1 MQDSTSPSPSLPS
14 TPSIRSSVA
23 LSAKL
28 PYPKRSNATIS
39 DAQRKAL
46 RIFAFDT
53 RPKPTQKA
61 CAAWFQEKFGRIIDR
76 TTVSRTLSSQY
87 NYLDNSEAGTKSRK
101 STAHWPLLDE
111 ALYQWQRRHTE
122 KGFPMTGPLIRLK
135 AAEYWKKMPMYK
147 DQTMPAFSDGWLTG
161 FKRRY
166 SIRWHTFHG
175 EAASVPDSI
184 HHEMKAIQIICDEY
198 APEDI
203 YNMDETGLYWRRM
216 PNGGLASEG
225 RPGQKRDKT
234 RITIVVASNATGSD
248 RLPLWII
255 GTAKTPHALRGVNM
269 ASIGCKWRH
278 NKKAWM
284 RHEIMEQWLRTFYL
298 RIGRQRRVLLL
309 MDNFSA
315 HLVALEK
322 APPPSNIR
330 IVFFP
335 ANATSIYQ
343 PLDQGII
350 QNLKHYYR
358 KSWMYWMIGM
368 LDRGIDP
375 RERMSLNYTV
385 RWLTQAWRTKVSNE
399 TIQNCYIKST
409 VVPGCRP
416 SNQDLTDHDQIESNP
431 LDPELKPL
439 YNQVV
444 EKLAFQP
451 DADEILPF
459 NEFLSPSDEN
469 IDTAEPELE
478 DIMFDF
484 SGEDIDDDLP
494 DPDEE
499 YIFGPRPEIP
509 SDAVIL
515 RHLSDLSLWA
525 TYREGCTEENM
536 SSIEALTKAFKKL
549 EVDGKRQKTLM
560 EMGFKP
566 K

>member
-1 MQDSTSPSPSLPS
+1 
-14 TPSIRSSVA
+14 
-23 LSAKL
+23 
-28 PYPKRSNATIS
+28 
-39 DAQRKAL
+39 
-46 RIFAFDT
+46 
-53 RPKPTQKA
+53 
-61 CAAWFQEKFGRIIDR
+61 
-76 TTVSRTLSSQY
+76 
-87 NYLDNSEAGTKSRK
+87 
-101 STAHWPLLDE
+101 LDE
-111 ALYQWQRRHTE
+111 ALFQWQQRHAE
-122 KGFPMTGPLIRLK
+122 KGFPITGPLIRLK
-135 AAEYWKKMPMYK
+135 AAEYWKKIPMYK

-166 SIRWHTFHG
+166 SIKWHTFHG

-184 HHEMKAIQIICDEY
+184 HHKMKAIQVIYDEY
-198 APEDI
+198 TPEDI

-216 PNGGLASEG
+216 PNGGLTSEG

-255 GTAKTPHALRGVNM
+255 GTAKTPHALRGINM
-269 ASIGCKWRH
+269 ASIGCKWRY

-315 HLVALEK
+315 HLMALKK

-358 KSWMYWMIGM
+358 KSWMYWMISM

-375 RERMSLNYTV
+375 RERMSLNYTL

-409 VVPGCRP
+409 VVPGCRL
-416 SNQDLTDHDQIESNP
+416 SRQDQADQDQTESNL

-459 NEFLSPSDEN
+459 DEFLNLLDEN
-469 IDTAEPELE
+469 VDTAEPELD
-478 DIMFDF
+478 DIILNFG
-484 SGEDIDDDLP
+484 GEDIDDDLP
-494 DPDEE
+494 NSDEE
-499 YIFGPRPEIP
+499 YIFGLRPEVP

-515 RHLSDLSLWA
+515 RYLSELSLWA
-525 TYREGCTEENM
+525 AHREGCTEEHM

>member
-1 MQDSTSPSPSLPS
+1 MQDSPSPSPSLPL
-14 TPSIRSSVA
+14 TPSVRSSVA

-46 RIFAFDT
+46 RIFASET

-61 CAAWFQEKFGRIIDR
+61 CAVWFQEKFGRIIDR

-87 NYLDNSEAGTKSRK
+87 NYLDNGEAGTTSRK

-111 ALYQWQRRHTE
+111 ALFQWQRRHVE
-122 KGFPMTGPLIRLK
+122 KGFPITGPLIRLK
-135 AAEYWKKMPMYK
+135 AAEYWKKIPMYK

-166 SIRWHTFHG
+166 SIKWHTFHG

-184 HHEMKAIQIICDEY
+184 HHEMKAIQVICDEY

-255 GTAKTPHALRGVNM
+255 GTAKTPHALRGMNM

-298 RIGRQRRVLLL
+298 RVGRQRRALLL

-375 RERMSLNYTV
+375 RERMSLNYTL
-385 RWLTQAWRTKVSNE
+385 RWLTQAWRTKVSNK

-409 VVPGCRP
+409 VVPGCRL
-416 SNQDLTDHDQIESNP
+416 SRQDQTAQDQIESNP

-451 DADEILPF
+451 DADEILSF
-459 NEFLSPSDEN
+459 NEFLNPLDEN
-469 IDTAEPELE
+469 VDTAEPELD
-478 DIMFDF
+478 DIIMNFG
-484 SGEDIDDDLP
+484 SEDIDDDLP

-499 YIFGPRPEIP
+499 YIFGPRPEVP

-525 TYREGCTEENM
+525 AHREGCTEEHM
-536 SSIEALTKAFKKL
+536 SSIQALTKAFKKL
-549 EVDGKRQKTLM
+549 EADGKRQKTLV

>member
-1 MQDSTSPSPSLPS
+1 MQDSTSPSPSLPT
-14 TPSIRSSVA
+14 TPSVRSSVS

-46 RIFAFDT
+46 RIFASDT

-76 TTVSRTLSSQY
+76 ATVSRTLSSQY
-87 NYLDNSEAGTKSRK
+87 NYLDNGEAGTRSRK

-111 ALYQWQRRHTE
+111 ALFQWQQRHTE

-135 AAEYWKKMPMYK
+135 AAEYWKKIPMYK
-147 DQTMPAFSDGWLTG
+147 DQTMPAFSDGWLSG

-166 SIRWHTFHG
+166 SIRRHTFQG

-234 RITIVVASNATGSD
+234 RITIAVASNATGLD

-269 ASIGCKWRH
+269 VSIGCKWRY

-298 RIGRQRRVLLL
+298 RIGRQRR
-309 MDNFSA
+309 
-315 HLVALEK
+315 
-322 APPPSNIR
+322 
-330 IVFFP
+330 
-335 ANATSIYQ
+335 

-375 RERMSLNYTV
+375 RERMSLNYTL

-399 TIQNCYIKST
+399 TIQNCFTKST

-416 SNQDLTDHDQIESNP
+416 SNQDQIKSNL

-444 EKLAFQP
+444 EKLVFQP

-459 NEFLSPSDEN
+459 NEFLNPLDEN
-469 IDTAEPELE
+469 IDTAEPELD
-478 DIMFDF
+478 DIILNFG
-484 SGEDIDDDLP
+484 GEDIDDDLP

-509 SDAVIL
+509 SDTVIL

-525 TYREGCTEENM
+525 AHREGCTEENM
-536 SSIEALTKAFKKL
+536 LSIEALTKAFKKL

>member
-1 MQDSTSPSPSLPS
+1 
-14 TPSIRSSVA
+14 
-23 LSAKL
+23 
-28 PYPKRSNATIS
+28 
-39 DAQRKAL
+39 
-46 RIFAFDT
+46 
-53 RPKPTQKA
+53 
-61 CAAWFQEKFGRIIDR
+61 
-76 TTVSRTLSSQY
+76 
-87 NYLDNSEAGTKSRK
+87 
-101 STAHWPLLDE
+101 
-111 ALYQWQRRHTE
+111 
-122 KGFPMTGPLIRLK
+122 
-135 AAEYWKKMPMYK
+135 
-147 DQTMPAFSDGWLTG
+147 
-161 FKRRY
+161 
-166 SIRWHTFHG
+166 
-175 EAASVPDSI
+175 
-184 HHEMKAIQIICDEY
+184 
-198 APEDI
+198 
-203 YNMDETGLYWRRM
+203 
-216 PNGGLASEG
+216 
-225 RPGQKRDKT
+225 
-234 RITIVVASNATGSD
+234 
-248 RLPLWII
+248 
-255 GTAKTPHALRGVNM
+255 
-269 ASIGCKWRH
+269 
-278 NKKAWM
+278 
-284 RHEIMEQWLRTFYL
+284 
-298 RIGRQRRVLLL
+298 

-525 TYREGCTEENM
+525 AHREGCTEENM

>member
-1 MQDSTSPSPSLPS
+1 
-14 TPSIRSSVA
+14 
-23 LSAKL
+23 
-28 PYPKRSNATIS
+28 
-39 DAQRKAL
+39 
-46 RIFAFDT
+46 
-53 RPKPTQKA
+53 
-61 CAAWFQEKFGRIIDR
+61 
-76 TTVSRTLSSQY
+76 
-87 NYLDNSEAGTKSRK
+87 
-101 STAHWPLLDE
+101 
-111 ALYQWQRRHTE
+111 
-122 KGFPMTGPLIRLK
+122 
-135 AAEYWKKMPMYK
+135 
-147 DQTMPAFSDGWLTG
+147 
-161 FKRRY
+161 
-166 SIRWHTFHG
+166 
-175 EAASVPDSI
+175 
-184 HHEMKAIQIICDEY
+184 
-198 APEDI
+198 
-203 YNMDETGLYWRRM
+203 
-216 PNGGLASEG
+216 
-225 RPGQKRDKT
+225 
-234 RITIVVASNATGSD
+234 
-248 RLPLWII
+248 
-255 GTAKTPHALRGVNM
+255 M

-358 KSWMYWMIGM
+358 KSWLYWMIGM

-375 RERMSLNYTV
+375 RERMSLNYTL

-399 TIQNCYIKST
+399 TIRNCYIKST
-409 VVPGCRP
+409 VIPGCRP
-416 SNQDLTDHDQIESNP
+416 SNQDQTDLAQMESNP
-431 LDPELKPL
+431 LDPDLKPL

-451 DADEILPF
+451 DAEEILPF
-459 NEFLSPSDEN
+459 DEFLNPSDEN
-469 IDTAEPELE
+469 MDTAEPDLD
-478 DIMFDF
+478 DIIINFGD
-484 SGEDIDDDLP
+484 EDIDDGLP

-499 YIFGPRPEIP
+499 YIFGPRPEVP

-515 RHLSDLSLWA
+515 RHLSDLLLWA
-525 TYREGCTEENM
+525 AHKEGCTEDHL

-549 EVDGKRQKTLM
+549 EADGKKQKTLM